1 MNSKGLNFLKLFMK
15 KLYLFDFD
23 GTLTYKDTM
32 FLFLKFYNPQ
42 KYLWSFAKHIPLFVL
57 VKLHLANAE
66 RVKKSFIA
74 DILKHQREVTIQKK
88 AQEFF
93 DEFYPK
99 IIRENALDF
108 IKNIDKENTE
118 SLLVSASLDI
128 WTKPF
133 AEKFGMK
140 LIATEAKYK
149 DGIFTGQFITKN
161 NNGNEKVN
169 RIKKEIEGKK
179 FDKIIAFG
187 DTSGD
192 KPMLS
197 LAHESHYRFFH

>member
-1 MNSKGLNFLKLFMK
+1 MK

-32 FLFLKFYNPQ
+32 FLFLKFYDEK
-42 KYLWSFAKHIPLFVL
+42 KYFWSFAKHIPLFIL
-57 VKLHLANAE
+57 VKLHLLEAE
-66 RVKKSFIA
+66 KVKKSFNGS
-74 DILKHQREVTIQKK
+74 ILRGEREEKINRISQD
-88 AQEFF
+88 FF
-93 DEFYPK
+93 EKYYPK

-118 SLLVSASLDI
+118 SLLVTASLDI

-140 LIATEAKYK
+140 LLATEARFEN
-149 DGIFTGQFITKN
+149 GVFTGHFKTKN
-161 NNGNEKVN
+161 NNGEEKVK
-169 RIKKEIEGKK
+169 RIKKAIEREK

-192 KPMLS
+192 QPMLS
-197 LAHESHYRFFH
+197 FAHESHYRFFH